1 MSVLSPRPVGQV
13 PVRPADGRWP
23 GWCLP
28 LLLASAVAA
37 MAVGLSSP
45 PGTAQRW
52 WGVIAGPGYGVA
64 ALVALG
70 SRARWGRG
78 AAVVAVLGSLVVP
91 LVWLTVLGRA
101 QMEVGVIERGARL
114 LLDTGTPYLH
124 APQAVKE
131 FNPYLPG
138 MSVFGLPAALFGGGA
153 LAGAR
158 LWLVL
163 GTLAALV
170 WSVRLVATAPSA
182 DGASAVG
189 SDRLTRLLWVVA
201 CPVVALPLAIGGV
214 DPPVIALLCLA
225 LAFARR
231 GEAGQA
237 GLVAGL
243 AAALKWTAWPAV
255 PVLLVLFAVR
265 SGRRAAVRFAAAA
278 GAVALVAVVP
288 VLLVDPEAFRQSVL
302 LYPFGLSDTTSTAA
316 SPLLGQLLVTL
327 LPAHG
332 KAVAVVLIG
341 LSAVAVGVSLVV
353 RPPRDVT
360 AAAGR
365 LALGLLLAIL
375 LSPATR
381 IGYAVYPVVLYLWP
395 RLFLTERTERTGRT
409 PDAALAAPEDARAGG
424 RADGRVAAQSS

>member
-1 MSVLSPRPVGQV
+1 MSVFSPRPVGRV
-13 PVRPADGRWP
+13 PVRPTAGRWSS
-23 GWCLP
+23 WCLP
-28 LLLASAVAA
+28 LLLVSAVAA
-37 MAVGLSSP
+37 LAVGLSSP

-70 SRARWGRG
+70 TRARWGRA

-138 MSVFGLPAALFGGGA
+138 MSLFGLPAALFGGGA
-153 LAGAR
+153 LTGAR

-170 WSVRLVATAPSA
+170 WSVRLVATGPSA
-182 DGASAVG
+182 DGASVG
-189 SDRLTRLLWVVA
+189 PDRLTRLLWVVA

-225 LAFARR
+225 LAFAQR
-231 GEAGQA
+231 GEAGRA
-237 GLVAGL
+237 GVVAGL

-255 PVLLVLFAVR
+255 PVLLVLLAVR
-265 SGRRAAVRFAAAA
+265 SGRRAALRFTAAA

-302 LYPFGLSDTTSTAA
+302 LYPFGLSGTTSTAA

-327 LPAHG
+327 LPEHG

-395 RLFLTERTERTGRT
+395 RLFVTDRTV
-409 PDAALAAPEDARAGG
+409 AAD
-424 RADGRVAAQSS
+424 RADRAFRADRTDRGLVGTRADSRAAQPS

>member
-1 MSVLSPRPVGQV
+1 MSVLSPRPVG
-13 PVRPADGRWP
+13 PAPDRPAEGTVGRPVHPRWSS
-23 GWCLP
+23 WCLP
-28 LLLASAVAA
+28 LLLVSAVAA
-37 MAVGLSSP
+37 LAVGLSSP

-52 WGVIAGPGYGVA
+52 WGVLAGPGYASA

-70 SRARWGRG
+70 TRRRWGRA
-78 AAVVAVLGSLVVP
+78 AAVVAVLGSLVLP
-91 LVWLTVLGRA
+91 LLWLTVLGRA
-101 QMEVGVIERGARL
+101 QMEVGVIERGTRL

-124 APQAVKE
+124 APQAVRE

-138 MSVFGLPAALFGGGA
+138 MSLFGLPAALFGGGGLVGA

-163 GTLAALV
+163 GTLAALA
-170 WSVRLVATAPSA
+170 WSVRLVRPATGPA
-182 DGASAVG
+182 DGPSG
-189 SDRLTRLLWVVA
+189 PPDRLTRLLWLVA
-201 CPVVALPLAIGGV
+201 CPVLALPLAIGGV
-214 DPPVIALLCLA
+214 DPPVIALLCLS

-231 GEAGQA
+231 GEAGRA
-237 GLVAGL
+237 GVVAGL

-255 PVLLVLFAVR
+255 PVLLVLLAAVA
-265 SGRRAAVRFAAAA
+265 GRRAALRFTAAA

-288 VLLVDPEAFRQSVL
+288 VLLADPEAFRQSVL
-302 LYPFGLSDTTSTAA
+302 LYPFGLSDTASTAA
-316 SPLLGQLLVTL
+316 SPLLGQLLVVL
-327 LPAHG
+327 SPEHG
-332 KAVAVVLIG
+332 RTVAVVLIG
-341 LSAVAVGVSLVV
+341 LSALAVGVSLLV

-395 RLFLTERTERTGRT
+395 RLFLPG
-409 PDAALAAPEDARAGG
+409 ALPLRPAG
-424 RADGRVAAQSS
+424 ASAAQPS